1 MSKLSV
7 LLGEVRDFKRSAIDN
22 AKFRLRETFINEDAL
37 NEDKGTNILK
47 TILKKDYKQF
57 VASLGKHIKDPKFI
71 AAIETLSDKAPVKTS
86 AIAPVCTDLRPT
98 QNEVVMDK
106 SLSYPLTD
114 VPSAEQYLKG
124 GVVAVAGKSIITSGG
139 GKYVIDGHHRWSQVL
154 CINPEA
160 KIKALDLTDI
170 KEPIEALK
178 ATQLGIAAQTGD
190 VPKASGGGVNL
201 FTVSQ
206 DELKKYVIDKIKEPV
221 VAVFEKY
228 GKGDTPEAIA
238 DYIWENVKVLKS
250 TSKPVTGAPKRDVM
264 PQTDDAPQWVD
275 NTFNV
280 EKLPEE
286 LTNRF
291 KELLRYNNRD
301 K

>member
-7 LLGEVRDFKRSAIDN
+7 LLDEVRDFKKNAIYN
-22 AKFRLRETFINEDAL
+22 AKLRLRETLINEEG
-37 NEDKGTNILK
+37 EDEAQDEIKA
-47 TILKKDYKQF
+47 ILKKDYSTF
-57 VASLGKHIKDPKFI
+57 VKELGDNIKDEKFLN
-71 AAIETLSDKAPVKTS
+71 AIKSLSDKQPVKVS
-86 AIAPVCTDLRPT
+86 GMSPGVTDLQPT

-154 CINPEA
+154 CINPDA

-170 KEPIEALK
+170 KNPIEALK
-178 ATQLGIAAQTGD
+178 ATQIGIAAQAGT
-190 VPKASGGGVNL
+190 VPTAAGGGVNL
-201 FTVSQ
+201 FTVSEG
-206 DELKKYVIDKIKEPV
+206 ELKKYVLDKIKEPV

-238 DYIWENVKVLKS
+238 DYIWENVQVLKKQS
-250 TSKPVTGAPKRDVM
+250 PPVAGAPKRDVM